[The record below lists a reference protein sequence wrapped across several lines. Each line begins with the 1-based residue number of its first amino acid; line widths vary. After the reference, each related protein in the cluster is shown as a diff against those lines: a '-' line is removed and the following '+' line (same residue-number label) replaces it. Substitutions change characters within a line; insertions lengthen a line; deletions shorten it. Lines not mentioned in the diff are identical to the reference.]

1 MLACARGVTTAGR
14 GDEVDV
20 RSGGDSAR
28 VDSGGLLWYG
38 AKLWAMVA
46 VSNVTFGKPRR
57 CSRRKEARQESFV
70 CCYLVCLGIPSP
82 LLVQGR
88 RSFWP
93 ARGFSVLVK
102 RTAPSRTTL
111 HRLSMRMNDL
121 LLSQLTRPY
130 RTSNRASPCMS
141 LRYGDFSKTS
151 ART

>member
-70 CCYLVCLGIPSP
+70 CCYLVCLGITVTAACPRPSE
-82 LLVQGR
+82 LLASPWFLRLGETH
-88 RSFWP
+88 RSF
-93 ARGFSVLVK
+93 
-102 RTAPSRTTL
+102 
-111 HRLSMRMNDL
+111 
-121 LLSQLTRPY
+121 
-130 RTSNRASPCMS
+130 SNK
-141 LRYGDFSKTS
+141 LFTD
-151 ART
+151 